1 MADSNNTLPP
11 DASASPSAPDSLNTP
26 LHVRLS
32 PLSWHVTQEQG
43 TEPAFSGSYWDHFAP
58 GSYHCICC
66 GTPLFSADDKF
77 ASGCGW
83 PSFSRSLTPAT
94 LSQVDDPRYGMQRT
108 EVVCAQCQAHLGHV
122 FTDGPAPTG
131 LRYCINSVALDF
143 IPS

>member
-1 MADSNNTLPP
+1 MVGTHNTRPSDTP
-11 DASASPSAPDSLNTP
+11 VSSSDTNSAHTSLR
-26 LHVRLS
+26 VRLS
-32 PLSWHVTQEQG
+32 PLAWHVTQEQG
-43 TEPAFSGSYWDHFAP
+43 TEPAFSGNYWNHFAP

-77 ASGCGW
+77 ASSCGW
-83 PSFSRSLTPAT
+83 PSFSRSLTPT
-94 LSQVDDPRYGMQRT
+94 TVSPIDDPRYGMQRT
-108 EVVCAQCQAHLGHV
+108 EVVCTQCQAHLGHV